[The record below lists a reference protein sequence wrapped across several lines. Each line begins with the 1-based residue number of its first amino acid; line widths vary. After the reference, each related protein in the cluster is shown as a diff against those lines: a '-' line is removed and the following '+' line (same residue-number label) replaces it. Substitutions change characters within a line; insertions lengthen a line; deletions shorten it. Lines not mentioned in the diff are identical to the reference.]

1 MILDLMVNAHK
12 GAVFLFQPVINGV
25 GGNLV
30 SIQASRLSTALH
42 QQTELGVLPDEVKV
56 WITPWQAFFSDSKFI
71 FIYRCMCIHIY
82 VHPKVTIKNFK
93 LSPKWDL
100 KICNLK
106 PFLGEKLFKI
116 GKVKDKQ

>member
-42 QQTELGVLPDEVKV
+42 QQTELGVLPDEIKV
-56 WITPWQAFFSDSKFI
+56 WITPWQAFFTDSKFI
-71 FIYRCMCIHIY
+71 FIQIHMCSCKLY
-82 VHPKVTIKNFK
+82 VHQDVTIKHFK
-93 LSPKWDL
+93 LLAKWGL
-100 KICNLK
+100 KICNH
-106 PFLGEKLFKI
+106 KLI
-116 GKVKDKQ
+116 LSGVSYL

>member
-42 QQTELGVLPDEVKV
+42 QQTELGVLPDEIKV

-71 FIYRCMCIHIY
+71 FIQIYMCSCIFSSTRY
-82 VHPKVTIKNFK
+82 
-93 LSPKWDL
+93 
-100 KICNLK
+100 
-106 PFLGEKLFKI
+106 
-116 GKVKDKQ
+116 DKTFQATCKMGS

>member
-42 QQTELGVLPDEVKV
+42 QQTELGVLPDEIKV
-56 WITPWQAFFSDSKFI
+56 WITPWQAFFTDSKFI
-71 FIYRCMCIHIY
+71 FIKIYICVHVY
-82 VHPKVTIKNFK
+82 VHQHVTIKHFK
-93 LSPKWDL
+93 LLAKWGL
-100 KICNLK
+100 KICNR
-106 PFLGEKLFKI
+106 KLILRGVSYF
-116 GKVKDKQ
+116 

>member
-42 QQTELGVLPDEVKV
+42 QQTELGVLPDGIKV
-56 WITPWQAFFSDSKFI
+56 WITPWQAFFTDSKFI
-71 FIYRCMCIHIY
+71 FIQIYIYIYMC
-82 VHPKVTIKNFK
+82 
-93 LSPKWDL
+93 SC
-100 KICNLK
+100 ICSSTRYNKTFQATSNMGSLNL
-106 PFLGEKLFKI
+106 
-116 GKVKDKQ
+116 QS